1 MWKNAGQ
8 ILVSSGISL
17 LVWMSHGS
25 FCCTSDAFS
34 LPLSSSSQ
42 LKTVRPIRMIDSR
55 LYASMNN
62 NDDEEE
68 VMSLSN
74 NRNVIGGLASVG
86 LLETMYLTYEKY
98 YSGADSLAFCSST
111 ATSASSCMSV
121 LDSSYAM
128 IGTTDIP
135 LSAVGIMAYGLV
147 IALVLAEKNNTSS
160 LVLTSL
166 VTTMATISV
175 FLISLLITTL
185 HQSCIYCYLSATIC
199 ITMAYLTN
207 DNNNQTT
214 NNAKAVLPSIVT
226 GTALSVLLFLSSTS
240 DVSTSQQQA
249 QLVAS
254 STTGVVTSSV
264 LVADNNTP
272 KQKLFS
278 PPPVTT
284 TSSKEAMTVAQELK
298 NAGAKLYGA
307 YWCSHCY
314 DQKQSLGQPAVSY
327 IQYIECSKD
336 GINSQTP
343 LCKSND
349 IPGYPTWEINGQ
361 FYPGE
366 QSLEELNEILQK
378 K

>member
-1 MWKNAGQ
+1 MWNNGRV
-8 ILVSSGISL
+8 LLSTGISL
-17 LVWMSHGS
+17 LVWMNNNG
-25 FCCTSDAFS
+25 CTSDAFS
-34 LPLSSSSQ
+34 LPTSLSSSRSAMPSFR
-42 LKTVRPIRMIDSR
+42 TMADTR
-55 LYASMNN
+55 LRASVNN
-62 NDDEEE
+62 DEEE
-68 VMSLSN
+68 DDSLSLSN
-74 NRNVIGGLASVG
+74 KNIIGGLASVG

-98 YSGADSLAFCSST
+98 YSGNEGNALAFCSSSST
-111 ATSASSCMSV
+111 GASSCMSV

-128 IGTTDIP
+128 IGTTGIP
-135 LSAVGIMAYGLV
+135 LSAVGVAAYGLV
-147 IALVLAEKNNTSS
+147 VALAFAGNASTS
-160 LVLTSL
+160 LLLTSL
-166 VTTMATISV
+166 ITTMATVSV
-175 FLISLLITTL
+175 FLISLLVTTL

-199 ITMAYLTN
+199 LSMAYLTIFN
-207 DNNNQTT
+207 KNNNNQK
-214 NNAKAVLPSIVT
+214 NAAVLPSILT
-226 GTALSVLLFLSSTS
+226 GTAVSFLLFASSS
-240 DVSTSQQQA
+240 DVSQQA

-264 LVADNNTP
+264 IVADDNNA
-272 KQKLFS
+272 QKKLYS

-284 TSSKEAMTVAQELK
+284 TSSKEAMDVAQQLK

-343 LCKSND
+343 ICKSND

-366 QSLEELNEILQK
+366 QSLEELNEILHK